1 MNEQQTKEPT
11 KNRKENE
18 MKRKNDPRHFHF
30 IRSIFFLSL
39 SLSIVIYSKTFN
51 SKSTKCGNND
61 ENVLKKSETC

>member
-30 IRSIFFLSL
+30 IRNIFFLSP
-39 SLSIVIYSKTFN
+39 SLLLFIQKLLIQNQLNAETTMKT
-51 SKSTKCGNND
+51 S
-61 ENVLKKSETC
+61 